1 MNQQNATQPPKAGGG
16 FGKIMLLA
24 IGGAALVAAGGFAGS
39 LFGDSSAPADAVE
52 ATAAAASRGKPA
64 LYASL
69 QPPLVVNF
77 RDSSGE
83 DHYMQVTLEVMARDQ
98 KVIDAVKEHAAVVRN
113 SLILLFSGTVDYAT
127 LNTRE
132 HKEQL
137 LADALGEVRKVM
149 SERGVDGIEA
159 VYFTSLIIQ

>member
-16 FGKIMLLA
+16 FGKIMLIAL
-24 IGGAALVAAGGFAGS
+24 GGIALVAAGGFAGS
-39 LFGDSSAPADAVE
+39 LFGNNDAPAAAGE
-52 ATAAAASRGKPA
+52 ATAAAPSRDKPA

-83 DHYMQVTLEVMARDQ
+83 SHYMQVTLEVMAREQ
-98 KVIDAVKEHAAVVRN
+98 KVIDAVKQHAAVVRN
-113 SLILLFSGTVDYAT
+113 SLILLFSGTVDYAA

-149 SERGVDGIEA
+149 GERGVDGIEA